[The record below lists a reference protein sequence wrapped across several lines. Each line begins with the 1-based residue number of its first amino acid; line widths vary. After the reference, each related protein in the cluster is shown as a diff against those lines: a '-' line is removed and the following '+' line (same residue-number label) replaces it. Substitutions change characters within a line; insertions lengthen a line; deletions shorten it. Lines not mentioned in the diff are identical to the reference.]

1 MDEYVRKRYLL
12 TLYRQGVFY
21 NNKNRVD
28 MSVTA
33 ENNENQFFSTDYF
46 DKLVVE
52 EIGTDKDLAAF
63 MGITHENGYDSDVI
77 AVHNYSIF
85 QDIETAKEDY
95 VNAIFNNSLYPYL
108 GLIHVYITP
117 DVFARLQVESEIDYI
132 QCFEKDLKQTVEK
145 CNDLLDVNSVVFK
158 MLSTSDFMVVVRSDC
173 PEKIISIATVIRSR
187 KLCEPDGLAKSLSV
201 YKTYT
206 IMTLNSPG
214 DEVESGDLPTSV
226 GKVAI
231 RGRYSNQYWIG
242 EKKMKAPEQLV
253 HLHGRYD
260 FLVYLEHNE
269 FVAFYPLLCKVKGIK
284 TNKVFIISDQDK
296 EEKKYSE
303 ELCYLYE
310 LITQDYL
317 SYLNERY
324 LIDVASEF

>member
-46 DKLVVE
+46 DKLEVE

-108 GLIHVYITP
+108 GLFMYILHRMFLR
-117 DVFARLQVESEIDYI
+117 DYRWKVRL
-132 QCFEKDLKQTVEK
+132 
-145 CNDLLDVNSVVFK
+145 
-158 MLSTSDFMVVVRSDC
+158 
-173 PEKIISIATVIRSR
+173 IISNVL
-187 KLCEPDGLAKSLSV
+187 K
-201 YKTYT
+201 KT
-206 IMTLNSPG
+206 
-214 DEVESGDLPTSV
+214 
-226 GKVAI
+226 
-231 RGRYSNQYWIG
+231 
-242 EKKMKAPEQLV
+242 
-253 HLHGRYD
+253 
-260 FLVYLEHNE
+260 
-269 FVAFYPLLCKVKGIK
+269 
-284 TNKVFIISDQDK
+284 
-296 EEKKYSE
+296 
-303 ELCYLYE
+303 
-310 LITQDYL
+310 
-317 SYLNERY
+317 
-324 LIDVASEF
+324 